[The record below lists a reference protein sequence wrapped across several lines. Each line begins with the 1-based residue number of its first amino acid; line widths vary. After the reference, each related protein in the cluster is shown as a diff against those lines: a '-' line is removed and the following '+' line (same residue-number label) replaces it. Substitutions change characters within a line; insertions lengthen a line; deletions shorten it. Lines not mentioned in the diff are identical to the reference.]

1 MSNIEIATIK
11 KEFKEIKNDLLIRK
25 TQKQSLEERINEIDL
40 KIEEIQEVSKDTN
53 SAYFFLKQRAAD
65 TRSQAIST
73 IESVVSDGLSYMFQE
88 KYIFRFKPN
97 EKSNSETAAFNLN
110 PKIIKEIDGKM
121 VESDPFNS
129 NGGGLIEIISILLR
143 FSFIVYRKYNGI
155 VLLDEA
161 LASVSADKMMDR
173 LVAFLKSYI
182 EKLGLQCM
190 FISHRADRFAQI
202 SNKNFL
208 VTREN
213 GLAIVKE
220 MTSEQL
226 LDYYKSIQEELD
238 YDEIKN

>member
-1 MSNIEIATIK
+1 MNRTDINTIK
-11 KEFKEIKNDLLIRK
+11 RQLQGIKNDLLVQQTEKNILD
-25 TQKQSLEERINEIDL
+25 KQISDLETKINNTKIL
-40 KIEEIQEVSKDTN
+40 KDDTN
-53 SAYFFLKQRAAD
+53 EAYIFLKQRAAD
-65 TRSQAIST
+65 TRSQALET
-73 IESVVSDGLSYMFQE
+73 IENAVSDGLTYMFQE
-88 KYIFRFKPN
+88 QYLFRFKPN
-97 EKSNSETAAFNLN
+97 EVSTSDTAAFNLT
-110 PKIIKEIDGKM
+110 PKVFKLINGDL
-121 VESDPFNS
+121 VEKCPYNS

-173 LVAFLKSYI
+173 LVEFLKSYV
-182 EKLGLQCM
+182 EKLGLQCA

-220 MTSEQL
+220 MTSAQL
-226 LDYYKSIQEELD
+226 FDYYRSIQDDLDYAEIQ
-238 YDEIKN
+238 N

>member
-1 MSNIEIATIK
+1 MNRTDINTIK
-11 KEFKEIKNDLLIRK
+11 RQLQGIKNDLLVQQTEKNILD
-25 TQKQSLEERINEIDL
+25 KQISDLETKINNTKIL
-40 KIEEIQEVSKDTN
+40 KDDTN
-53 SAYFFLKQRAAD
+53 EAYIFLKQRAAD
-65 TRSQAIST
+65 TRSQALET
-73 IESVVSDGLSYMFQE
+73 IENAVSDGLTYMFQE
-88 KYIFRFKPN
+88 QYLFRFKPN
-97 EKSNSETAAFNLN
+97 EVSTSDTAAFNLT
-110 PKIIKEIDGKM
+110 PKVFKLINGDL
-121 VESDPFNS
+121 VEKCPYNS

-173 LVAFLKSYI
+173 LVEFLKSYV
-182 EKLGLQCM
+182 EKLGLQCA

-220 MTSEQL
+220 MTSAELFDYYRSIQDD
-226 LDYYKSIQEELD
+226 LDYVEIQ
-238 YDEIKN
+238 N